1 MSTEKKTTAQDV
13 IWKTIRIVRDFTIH
27 DIQIITGLPRGSISV
42 YVSSLSRAEYIR
54 RVGLRKDCPGFA
66 PRSKVWRL
74 IKNTGP
80 KAPLLRRCLLDPNL
94 NTLTEVKD
102 CVPVD

>member
-1 MSTEKKTTAQDV
+1 MSEKKATAQEV
-13 IWKTIRIVRDFTIH
+13 IWKTIRIVRDFTLY
-27 DIQIITGLPRGSISV
+27 DIQTLSGIPHRNARAYIAALSKAGYIS
-42 YVSSLSRAEYIR
+42 RI
-54 RVGLRKDCPGFA
+54 GLRKDGAGSA